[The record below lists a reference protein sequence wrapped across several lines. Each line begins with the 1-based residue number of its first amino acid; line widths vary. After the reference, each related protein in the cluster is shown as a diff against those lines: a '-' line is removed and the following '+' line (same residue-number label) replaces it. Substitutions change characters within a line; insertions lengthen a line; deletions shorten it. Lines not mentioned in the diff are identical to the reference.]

1 MTINISIQDVV
12 DNLHPKITVLGVGG
26 SGGNAVNNMI
36 NANLEGVD
44 FLIANTDA
52 QALQIS
58 KCPNKIQLGL
68 NSTKGLGAGMRPD
81 IGKQAAEEAIQ
92 DLSEKFDGSHMLFI
106 AAGMGGGTGTGAAP
120 VIAKLA
126 REKGILTVGVVT
138 KPFHFEGSQRMKLAD
153 KGIEELQQYVDTLL
167 TIPNQNLFR
176 IANEKTTFSDAFK
189 MADDVLYAGVRGV
202 TDLMVQPGMI
212 NLDFSDI
219 KTVMSEMGKAM
230 MGTGEA
236 SGEARAIAAAE
247 AAIANPLIDDV
258 SLKGAKGLIINITG
272 GKDITL
278 YEVDEAANR
287 IKQEVD
293 EEANIIYGTTCD
305 ERLEGLV
312 RVSIVATG
320 IDANINKLA
329 KPIENFAPININNE
343 IYKNDN
349 VETNE
354 QNNDQVNSIASNY
367 EDKLIDTTS
376 EKDKNFIEENI
387 NMDHV
392 NINEQKTEDLDTEL
406 ISENDH
412 QDVVENISIE
422 TNDIL
427 EEKTNEILEEETN
440 DILEEDLKHDHA
452 LKDEENN
459 TTNEASVR
467 RLSLFDTLTTES
479 TETPADNINL
489 TEKTEP
495 ILSPSE
501 EVLDT
506 SKSEDL
512 PIKDELI
519 NEFDAE
525 EKHSIDADNE
535 FNHYASAVK
544 VENDWY
550 YFDSNLEPEYD
561 RYSSDIYNEILAGE
575 SARLS
580 KLYPK
585 YKWVEIKEGMIYNSN
600 RNVFPAKNGLLIQ
613 QIAPLNQP
621 LPVITLDADLE
632 QMLIKMARQSGEEGL
647 VLDNELAQKLLTKIA
662 ETTQKLSNEGKTA
675 ALVVSPAIR
684 RQFSAIVRQHVEEM
698 IVLAFTELPDNR
710 KINVVAS
717 IAG

>member
-1 MTINISIQDVV
+1 MTIDISLQDVGQ
-12 DNLHPKITVLGVGG
+12 NLHPRITVLGVGG

-36 NANLEGVD
+36 HANLEGVD

-58 KCPNKIQLGL
+58 KCSNKIQLGL

-92 DLSEKFDGSHMLFI
+92 DLNEKFEGSHMLFI

-138 KPFHFEGSQRMKLAD
+138 KPFHFEGTQRMKLAE

-236 SGEARAIAAAE
+236 SGEGRAISAAE

-305 ERLEGLV
+305 DRMEGLV

-320 IDANINKLA
+320 IDANINTNISTT
-329 KPIENFAPININNE
+329 PIENFAPININND
-343 IYKNDN
+343 IYKSNNVDINHEFVKPSSNFENSTEDKIEINEDN
-349 VETNE
+349 LVTETNSE
-354 QNNDQVNSIASNY
+354 TDSEITNLDQTQSSVEKETINNDDDNSEIINQNIQ
-367 EDKLIDTTS
+367 L
-376 EKDKNFIEENI
+376 EN
-387 NMDHV
+387 N
-392 NINEQKTEDLDTEL
+392 
-406 ISENDH
+406 
-412 QDVVENISIE
+412 
-422 TNDIL
+422 
-427 EEKTNEILEEETN
+427 NEILQESNITSQDSEKNNISE
-440 DILEEDLKHDHA
+440 LEEQDKP
-452 LKDEENN
+452 
-459 TTNEASVR
+459 SVR
-467 RLSLFDTLTTES
+467 RLSLFDTLSSEDVESFHNES
-479 TETPADNINL
+479 TII
-489 TEKTEP
+489 EKSEP
-495 ILSPSE
+495 ILSNSDDSLEIQEGDNEDDRSEKTESEFNPTDSDSNDIDEEFNQESE
-501 EVLDT
+501 EELLDIPT
-506 SKSEDL
+506 FL
-512 PIKDELI
+512 
-519 NEFDAE
+519 
-525 EKHSIDADNE
+525 
-535 FNHYASAVK
+535 
-544 VENDWY
+544 
-550 YFDSNLEPEYD
+550 
-561 RYSSDIYNEILAGE
+561 
-575 SARLS
+575 
-580 KLYPK
+580 
-585 YKWVEIKEGMIYNSN
+585 
-600 RNVFPAKNGLLIQ
+600 
-613 QIAPLNQP
+613 
-621 LPVITLDADLE
+621 
-632 QMLIKMARQSGEEGL
+632 
-647 VLDNELAQKLLTKIA
+647 
-662 ETTQKLSNEGKTA
+662 
-675 ALVVSPAIR
+675 R
-684 RQFSAIVRQHVEEM
+684 RQA
-698 IVLAFTELPDNR
+698 N
-710 KINVVAS
+710 
-717 IAG
+717 

>member
-1 MTINISIQDVV
+1 MTINISIQDVG

-92 DLSEKFDGSHMLFI
+92 DLTEKLDGSHMLFI

-138 KPFHFEGSQRMKLAD
+138 KPFHFEGSQRMKLAE
-153 KGIEELQQYVDTLL
+153 KGIKELQQFVDTLL

-236 SGEARAIAAAE
+236 SGDGRAIAAAE

-287 IKQEVD
+287 IRQEVD

-320 IDANINKLA
+320 IDANMNVSA
-329 KPIENFAPININNE
+329 KSIDPFKTININNE
-343 IYKNDN
+343 VYSKEDNEINKTTINSMDLSVDDGDQINSDESKNSLLESDN
-349 VETNE
+349 
-354 QNNDQVNSIASNY
+354 
-367 EDKLIDTTS
+367 
-376 EKDKNFIEENI
+376 
-387 NMDHV
+387 
-392 NINEQKTEDLDTEL
+392 
-406 ISENDH
+406 ISEN
-412 QDVVENISIE
+412 ENIVHNETQLILESNSNNNNESIE
-422 TNDIL
+422 N
-427 EEKTNEILEEETN
+427 NEIQSEVQNVVSDKEEAINEKVF
-440 DILEEDLKHDHA
+440 E
-452 LKDEENN
+452 N
-459 TTNEASVR
+459 TTNNHFPEARETSVR
-467 RLSLFDTLTTES
+467 RLSLFDSISSES
-479 TETPADNINL
+479 TNENEDKVSFS
-489 TEKTEP
+489 EKTEP
-495 ILSPSE
+495 ILNSE
-501 EVLDT
+501 QGLEEANELDNAQSLEVT
-506 SKSEDL
+506 ED
-512 PIKDELI
+512 
-519 NEFDAE
+519 EFDPKENNHLEIE
-525 EKHSIDADNE
+525 EE
-535 FNHYASAVK
+535 FNQ
-544 VENDWY
+544 ETEEE
-550 YFDSNLEPEYD
+550 LL
-561 RYSSDIYNEILAGE
+561 DIPTFL
-575 SARLS
+575 
-580 KLYPK
+580 
-585 YKWVEIKEGMIYNSN
+585 
-600 RNVFPAKNGLLIQ
+600 
-613 QIAPLNQP
+613 
-621 LPVITLDADLE
+621 
-632 QMLIKMARQSGEEGL
+632 
-647 VLDNELAQKLLTKIA
+647 
-662 ETTQKLSNEGKTA
+662 
-675 ALVVSPAIR
+675 R
-684 RQFSAIVRQHVEEM
+684 RQA
-698 IVLAFTELPDNR
+698 N
-710 KINVVAS
+710 
-717 IAG
+717 

>member
-1 MTINISIQDVV
+1 MTINISIQDVAQ
-12 DNLHPKITVLGVGG
+12 NLHPKITVLGVGG

-58 KCPNKIQLGL
+58 SCPNKIQLGL

-81 IGKQAAEEAIQ
+81 IGRQAAEEAIQ
-92 DLSEKFDGSHMLFI
+92 DLSEKFEGSHMLFI

-138 KPFHFEGSQRMKLAD
+138 KPFHFEGSQRMKLAE

-236 SGEARAIAAAE
+236 QGEGRAIAAAE

-305 ERLEGLV
+305 DRLEGVV

-320 IDANINKLA
+320 IDVNNNMSA
-329 KPIENFAPININNE
+329 KPLENFAPININNN
-343 IYKNDN
+343 IYKQDMEKSESLSESTILQENASLDESILDEGINEIANEGMLNNQNSDN
-349 VETNE
+349 IHTDEQTNINQTE
-354 QNNDQVNSIASNY
+354 ISN
-367 EDKLIDTTS
+367 L
-376 EKDKNFIEENI
+376 EENI
-387 NMDHV
+387 DDKEFV
-392 NINEQKTEDLDTEL
+392 QNETTETLD
-406 ISENDH
+406 
-412 QDVVENISIE
+412 QIE
-422 TNDIL
+422 TDKISGELSSSSLDID
-427 EEKTNEILEEETN
+427 KS
-440 DILEEDLKHDHA
+440 
-452 LKDEENN
+452 
-459 TTNEASVR
+459 NEASVR
-467 RLSLFDTLTTES
+467 RLSLFDTLS
-479 TETPADNINL
+479 TENNSEDIA
-489 TEKTEP
+489 TENDILSKTEP
-495 ILSPSE
+495 VFASSE
-501 EVLDT
+501 EKIEENDSEVSN
-506 SKSEDL
+506 SKDDNLSIVE
-512 PIKDELI
+512 KE
-519 NEFDAE
+519 EFTAE
-525 EKHSIDADNE
+525 EGETSEIDDE
-535 FNHYASAVK
+535 FNQ
-544 VENDWY
+544 ETEEE
-550 YFDSNLEPEYD
+550 LL
-561 RYSSDIYNEILAGE
+561 DIPTFL
-575 SARLS
+575 
-580 KLYPK
+580 
-585 YKWVEIKEGMIYNSN
+585 
-600 RNVFPAKNGLLIQ
+600 
-613 QIAPLNQP
+613 
-621 LPVITLDADLE
+621 
-632 QMLIKMARQSGEEGL
+632 
-647 VLDNELAQKLLTKIA
+647 
-662 ETTQKLSNEGKTA
+662 
-675 ALVVSPAIR
+675 R
-684 RQFSAIVRQHVEEM
+684 RQA
-698 IVLAFTELPDNR
+698 N
-710 KINVVAS
+710 
-717 IAG
+717 